1 MANQCGNNGSIEFLG
16 GSRVIAPDGEIVAS
30 LPRTGSGEV
39 EYLVTE
45 VKLAQRL
52 RAARQDAGVL
62 LADRRPDAYQL

>member
-16 GSRVIAPDGEIVAS
+16 ASRVIAPDGEIVAS

>member
-1 MANQCGNNGSIEFLG
+1 
-16 GSRVIAPDGEIVAS
+16 VIAPDGEIVAS